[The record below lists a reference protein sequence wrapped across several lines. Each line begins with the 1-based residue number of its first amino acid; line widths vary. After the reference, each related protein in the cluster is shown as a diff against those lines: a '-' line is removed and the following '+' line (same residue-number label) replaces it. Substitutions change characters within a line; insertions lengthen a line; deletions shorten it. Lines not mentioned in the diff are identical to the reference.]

1 MNNFEDLQNKW
12 KNQTTISATEDGFQS
27 LLKSVKSIEQKQ
39 RTGNIVL
46 TITII
51 ILVAFL
57 LYVSGY
63 NSTTFLLGIGL
74 MIGSLVVRIAVE
86 LYSLK
91 KLRTI
96 NFSKESNTFRNDLTH
111 YYSFRKYVHYLIT
124 PLAISVY
131 TVGFIILLPLFKATL
146 SHGFY
151 LYILCSSVAFLVL
164 FSVFLYKQIKNELY
178 KLKQLQLDGEAIN
191 L

>member
-1 MNNFEDLQNKW
+1 MNNFEDLQKKW
-12 KNQTTISATEDGFQS
+12 QNQTTVSATEDGFQA

-39 RTGNIVL
+39 RTGNVVL

-63 NSTTFLLGIGL
+63 KSTTFLLGIGL
-74 MIGSLVVRIAVE
+74 MIGSLAVRIAIE

-91 KLRTI
+91 RLRTI
-96 NFSKESNTFRNDLTH
+96 NFSKESNTFRSDLTS
-111 YYSFRKYVHYLIT
+111 YYSFRKYTHYVVT
-124 PLAISVY
+124 PLAVGIY

-146 SHGFY
+146 SNGFY
-151 LYILCSSVAFLVL
+151 IYILCSSVVFLVV
-164 FSVFLYKQIKNELY
+164 FSVFLYKQAKSELL
-178 KLKQLQLDGEAIN
+178 KLKQLQLED
-191 L
+191 

>member
-12 KNQTTISATEDGFQS
+12 QSQSAVAATEDGFQA

-51 ILVAFL
+51 ILIVFL
-57 LYVSGY
+57 IYVSGY
-63 NSTTFLLGIGL
+63 KSTTFMLGIGL
-74 MIGSLVVRIAVE
+74 MIGSLLVRIAVE

-91 KLRTI
+91 KLKSI
-96 NFSKESNTFRNDLTH
+96 SFSKESNTFQNDLTS
-111 YYSFRKYVHYLIT
+111 YYSFRKYTHYLIT
-124 PLAISVY
+124 PSAIFIY
-131 TVGFIILLPLFKATL
+131 TVGFIILLPLFKASL

-151 LYILCSSVAFLVL
+151 LYILCSSVVFLVV
-164 FSVFLYKQIKNELY
+164 FSVFIYKQIRKELS
-178 KLKQLQLDGEAIN
+178 KLKELQMKD
-191 L
+191 

>member
-12 KNQTTISATEDGFQS
+12 QNQTTISATEDGFQS

-39 RTGNIVL
+39 RIGNIVL
-46 TITII
+46 TITIV

-63 NSTTFLLGIGL
+63 KSATFMLGIGL
-74 MIGSLVVRIAVE
+74 MICSLVVRIAVE

-96 NFSKESNTFRNDLTH
+96 NFSKESNTFRNDLTN
-111 YYSFRKYVHYLIT
+111 YYNFRKYTHYLVT
-124 PLAISVY
+124 PLAIGVY

-146 SHGFY
+146 SPGFY
-151 LYILCSSVAFLVL
+151 LYILCSSVVFLML
-164 FSVFLYKQIKNELY
+164 FSVFLYKQAKSELL
-178 KLKQLQLDGEAIN
+178 KLKQLQIED
-191 L
+191 

>member
-12 KNQTTISATEDGFQS
+12 QNQTTVSGTEDGFQG

-46 TITII
+46 SITII

-63 NSTTFLLGIGL
+63 KSATFMLGIGL

-96 NFSKESNTFRNDLTH
+96 NFSKESNTFRNDLTN
-111 YYSFRKYVHYLIT
+111 YYNFRKYTHYLGT
-124 PLAISVY
+124 PLAIGVY

-146 SHGFY
+146 SPGFY
-151 LYILCSSVAFLVL
+151 LYILCSSVVFLTL
-164 FSVFLYKQIKNELY
+164 FSVFLYKQAKSELL
-178 KLKQLQLDGEAIN
+178 KLKQLQIEE
-191 L
+191 